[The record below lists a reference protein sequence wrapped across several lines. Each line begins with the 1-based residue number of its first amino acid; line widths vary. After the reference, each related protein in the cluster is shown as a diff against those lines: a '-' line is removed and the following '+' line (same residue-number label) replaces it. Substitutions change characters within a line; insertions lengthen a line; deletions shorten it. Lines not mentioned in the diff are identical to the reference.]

1 MELKRVVVTGLG
13 AVTPL
18 GLSAEETWK
27 NLLAGVSGADTIKQF
42 DASRYKTNF
51 ACEVKDFDAS
61 KWIDRKEARK
71 MDKFCQFAL
80 AAATMAIEDSQM
92 DLETID
98 KNRVGVVY
106 GVGIGGLRTMQEEL
120 EYFSQHKDAPKFGPF
135 FIPKMIGD
143 IAPGHISIKYGF
155 HGPNYAKTSA

>member
-61 KWIDRKEARK
+61 KWIDRKETRK

-92 DLETID
+92 DLDTID

-106 GVGIGGLRTMQEEL
+106 GRRSRRSRST
-120 EYFSQHKDAPKFGPF
+120 
-135 FIPKMIGD
+135 
-143 IAPGHISIKYGF
+143 
-155 HGPNYAKTSA
+155 